1 MKNSGRAVDRGDEA
15 AAEDNADAA
24 GSAPSEA
31 VAAGASLPVQQ
42 CSAPEDGEAEALPS
56 YAGKPDRKPMGIYDS
71 LRRRVHEILDGNRPG
86 DTAGNI
92 FSLSITVLIF
102 LNVIAVILETEKSL
116 SGSYEAYFD
125 AFETFSIVVF
135 TIEYVLRLWTC
146 TLDSRY
152 GGAVRGRMKYV
163 TTPLAIIDLLSVLPF
178 YIPMIIPLDLRFL
191 RALRLM
197 RVFSIFKLGRYNSA
211 LRTIGNVLRREKE
224 ELLITLYAV
233 IIFLVISSSIVYY
246 FEDAAR
252 NPAFRSIPAALWWG
266 VVTLTTVG
274 YGDVY
279 PVTPV
284 GKFLASIIALM
295 GIGVFALPAGIL
307 ASGFAEELKS
317 RGDRCT
323 VICPHCG
330 MEIDGQS
337 AGKIKKKYNR

>member
-1 MKNSGRAVDRGDEA
+1 MKNPGRAVNMEDDDAPSTDEDALDRAPSSEETGRASADDEA
-15 AAEDNADAA
+15 GTLSSN
-24 GSAPSEA
+24 
-31 VAAGASLPVQQ
+31 
-42 CSAPEDGEAEALPS
+42 
-56 YAGKPDRKPMGIYDS
+56 AGKPDVNPPGIVES
-71 LRRRVHEILDGNRPG
+71 IRMRLRQIMDGNRPG
-86 DTAGNI
+86 DKAGNI
-92 FSLSITVLIF
+92 FSIFITGLIF

-116 SGSYEAYFD
+116 SASYEAYFN

-135 TIEYVLRLWTC
+135 TIEYMLRLWTC

-152 GGAVRGRMKYV
+152 AGAVKGRMRYV
-163 TTPLAIIDLLSVLPF
+163 LTPLAIVDLLSVLPF
-178 YIPMIIPLDLRFL
+178 YIPMILPMDLRFL

-233 IIFLVISSSIVYY
+233 IIFLVISSSVVYF
-246 FEDAAR
+246 FEDGAR
-252 NPAFRSIPAALWWG
+252 NPSFRSIPAALWWG

-317 RGDRCT
+317 KADRCSL
-323 VICPHCG
+323 ICPHCG
-330 MEIDGQS
+330 KEIDGQS
-337 AGKIKKKYNR
+337 AGKIKKGFVR